1 MPRSQGEHYEREETG
16 FELVGRLHRCQRAEL
31 STPWHLLSGDYQAL
45 PQLMRPPIE
54 GPKYMPY
61 MLFAFA
67 VYALALVWIYA
78 QGAKPGTPWLGQG
91 IRFGIAVWALTS
103 VPMYLIYYSV
113 QPWPLGITLKQIG
126 FEFVTV
132 VIYGIVTAALYGK
145 GAGQARASTA
155 GN

>member
-1 MPRSQGEHYEREETG
+1 MSAKKLALSW
-16 FELVGRLHRCQRAEL
+16 LVVFICVSVLNFLVHGI
-31 STPWHLLSGDYQAL
+31 LLSADYQAL

-61 MLFAFA
+61 MFFAFA

-78 QGAKPGTPWLGQG
+78 QGAKPGVSAVSQG
-91 IRFGIAVWALTS
+91 IRFGVAVWALTS

-113 QPWPLGITLKQIG
+113 QPWPLGLTLKQIG

-132 VIYGIVTAALYGK
+132 ISFGIVTAVMHGK
-145 GAGQARASTA
+145 GGAQARVSVA
-155 GN
+155 GS

>member
-1 MPRSQGEHYEREETG
+1 MRAPKENDMSAKKLALSW
-16 FELVGRLHRCQRAEL
+16 LVVFICVSVLNFLIHGI
-31 STPWHLLSGDYQAL
+31 LLSPDYQSF

-61 MLFAFA
+61 MFFAFA
-67 VYALALVWIYA
+67 VFALAMVWIYA
-78 QGAKPGTPWLGQG
+78 QGAKPESPWLGQG

-103 VPMYLIYYSV
+103 IPMYLIYYSV

-126 FEFVTV
+126 FEFVSV

-145 GAGQARASTA
+145 RTGQARASTA

>member
-1 MPRSQGEHYEREETG
+1 MSAKKLALSW
-16 FELVGRLHRCQRAEL
+16 LVVFICVSVLNFLIHGI
-31 STPWHLLSGDYQAL
+31 LLSGDYQSL

-61 MLFAFA
+61 MFLAFA
-67 VYALALVWIYA
+67 VYALAVVWIYA
-78 QGAKPGTPWLGQG
+78 QGAKPATPWLGQG
-91 IRFGIAVWALTS
+91 VRFGIAVWALTS

-113 QPWPLGITLKQIG
+113 QPWSLGITLKQIG
-126 FEFVTV
+126 MEFFSV

>member
-1 MPRSQGEHYEREETG
+1 MSAKKLALSW
-16 FELVGRLHRCQRAEL
+16 LVVFICVTVLNFLIHGI
-31 STPWHLLSGDYQAL
+31 LLSGDYQAL
-45 PQLMRPPIE
+45 PQLMRPPVE

-61 MLFAFA
+61 MIFAFA
-67 VYALALVWIYA
+67 VYALAMVWIYA

-103 VPMYLIYYSV
+103 VPMYLIYYTV
-113 QPWPLGITLKQIG
+113 QPWLLGITLKQIG
-126 FEFVTV
+126 LEFFSV
-132 VIYGIVTAALYGK
+132 VIYGIVTAAMYGK

>member
-1 MPRSQGEHYEREETG
+1 MSAKKLAVSW
-16 FELVGRLHRCQRAEL
+16 LVVFICVSVLNFLIHGI
-31 STPWHLLSGDYQAL
+31 LLSADYQAL

-61 MLFAFA
+61 MFFAFA
-67 VYALALVWIYA
+67 VFALAMVWIYA

-126 FEFVTV
+126 FEFVSV